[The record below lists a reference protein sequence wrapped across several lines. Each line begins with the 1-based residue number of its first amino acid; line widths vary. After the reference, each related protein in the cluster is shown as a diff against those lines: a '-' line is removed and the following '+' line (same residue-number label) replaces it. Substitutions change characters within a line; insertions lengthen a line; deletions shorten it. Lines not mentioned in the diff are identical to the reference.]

1 VLKPSSSKRGERAVA
16 GLVAKGAH
24 DRREEPDTV
33 ATGAKVI
40 IIGGGIGGLSTAI
53 ALRNA
58 GFEVMVFEQSGHLRE
73 IGAGLTIWTNAVKVL
88 QKLGVGDA
96 VLEIGAVIE
105 RHEARTAGGKLL
117 GAAPVGDLGRKLG
130 APSIC
135 VHRAELL
142 HMLGSRLDRDVVRL
156 EHRSAGFAQDNTGVT
171 AGFVNGHRE
180 QGAAIVGA
188 DGLHS
193 VIREQLL
200 AKSRPRYAGY
210 TCWRGIARLE
220 TEKLPQGVSREYFG
234 AGRRFGVLNLPKGRI
249 AWYATK
255 NTGEGGGDLEGGRKK
270 ELLSLF
276 AGWGEPVEAIIDATE
291 ERSFFRNDIY
301 DRDPIDCWGRGR
313 VTLLGDAA
321 HPTTPN
327 YGQGACLAIEDA
339 YVLAGELSTTGDIVG
354 GLRSYESKRVAR
366 ANHIIMESRRLGA
379 VSQWQNPIACL
390 VRNIAIQLTIGKVG
404 WSKFQEIVGCEP

>member
-1 VLKPSSSKRGERAVA
+1 MTSTD
-16 GLVAKGAH
+16 AKI
-24 DRREEPDTV
+24 
-33 ATGAKVI
+33 I

-53 ALRNA
+53 ALRKA
-58 GFEVMVFEQSGHLRE
+58 GHEVVVFEQSGHLRE

-88 QKLGVGDA
+88 QKLGIGDA

-105 RHEARTAGGKLL
+105 RHEARTASGKLL
-117 GAAPVGDLGRKLG
+117 GEAPVGDLGRKLG

-142 HMLGSRLDRDVVRL
+142 HVLGSRLDPDLVRL

-200 AKSRPRYAGY
+200 AKSSPKYAGY

-220 TEKLPQGVSREYFG
+220 TEKLPPGVSREYFG

-255 NTGEGGGDLEGGRKK
+255 NTAEGGGDLEGGRKK

-291 ERSFFRNDIY
+291 ERGIFRNDIY

-339 YVLAGELSTTGDIVG
+339 YVLARELSTSGDIVG
-354 GLRSYESKRVAR
+354 GLRSYESKRMAR
-366 ANHIIMESRRLGA
+366 ANQVVRASRQLGA
-379 VSQWQNPIACL
+379 ASQWENPIACL
-390 VRNIAIQLTIGKVG
+390 VRDALIRLTIANVG
-404 WSKFQEIVGCEP
+404 RSKLETMIGYEP